1 MRGRFWAG
9 FAVLVVFGTPM
20 EASTQPVFTLD
31 LAAAS
36 GGDTNDVQLAYG
48 GGVEFWRAGRLAAGA
63 DFLYVRDF
71 FEFEPDAPLDD
82 AQIYTDV
89 LGAFAVARFALGGG
103 SGAAVSPYLL
113 AGPGWL
119 RSRALGREADHLG
132 LNVGGG
138 LGLWTD
144 RRVGLRLETRY
155 VTALTGSG
163 DDPPEQRLSFWRTG
177 VSVTFAVGERTGRHD
192 P

>member
-1 MRGRFWAG
+1 
-9 FAVLVVFGTPM
+9 
-20 EASTQPVFTLD
+20 
-31 LAAAS
+31 
-36 GGDTNDVQLAYG
+36 
-48 GGVEFWRAGRLAAGA
+48 
-63 DFLYVRDF
+63 
-71 FEFEPDAPLDD
+71 
-82 AQIYTDV
+82 
-89 LGAFAVARFALGGG
+89 
-103 SGAAVSPYLL
+103 
-113 AGPGWL
+113 
-119 RSRALGREADHLG
+119 

-177 VSVTFAVGERTGRHD
+177 ISVTFAVAQRTGRRD